1 MFNPLVDSFD
11 ALSNNEIEQN
21 ISSLSRKFLQTHNP
35 SVQAQIASIL
45 EMYKSE
51 MRVRIA
57 QQAQRQKQ
65 SQEDGD
71 NSLDNLINIS

>member
-11 ALSNNEIEQN
+11 ALSNNEIEKN
-21 ISSLSRKFLQTHNP
+21 ISSLSRKYFQTHNP
-35 SVQAQIASIL
+35 HVQAQIASIL

-57 QQAQRQKQ
+57 KGSQQQ
-65 SQEDGD
+65 SQDNGD

>member
-21 ISSLSRKFLQTHNP
+21 ITSLSRKYFQTQNP
-35 SVQAQIASIL
+35 SVQAQISSIL

-51 MRVRIA
+51 LRMRVA
-57 QQAQRQKQ
+57 KQ
-65 SQEDGD
+65 SQTQSQENGD